1 MARRHAAVIVSSIL
15 MILALTTSVLA
26 QGAAPTSP
34 DGLRAYSIVP
44 PGQEGEVTLPE
55 FISGNY
61 GAHYSDQ
68 LPMYSSLVKDEDVT
82 DSDLGTLFHSMQFGP
97 GATVESEYVPT
108 EGATVFRD
116 GMGVPHIYADDLD
129 KAAFALGYVTA
140 EDRMWEMD
148 VFRHAGRGTL
158 TELLGPGVDNAYLEM
173 DIATRREGYT
183 QDEIR
188 TMFDRWDNKF
198 GALGDQLQAGL
209 RAYADGINQYITELQ
224 TNPQQCAV
232 EYGATG
238 NPCPGMFPSEWNVSD
253 TLFLVVLQLRLFG
266 ETAGAELENA
276 GFYAH
281 LRDKLGKKLGAR
293 VYKDFLFTNDRR
305 SPTTISRS
313 EGRYPSQNVGK
324 PKKRSFAIPDKA
336 QAEAEQQAAQAGRLE
351 QTIRSLGLPTGPA
364 SNALVVAGS
373 ESRSGNPLQIGAP
386 QVGYA
391 NPSFFL
397 DVDVHVP
404 SQNIHYRGPAVPAA
418 STLIPLGRGA
428 DYAWTLT
435 TGFSDAVDVKIEKL
449 CEPEGG
455 AAKKE
460 SNGYVYKGKCRK
472 MKARTETFTI
482 KGTPPPPGTENPPSE
497 EERTFYRTMHGPVF
511 ERGMVNG
518 KPVAFV
524 RDRYFWKK
532 ELDSIAAFYKWNT
545 RVRNIKDFRKAA
557 SEFSMNF
564 NAFYADANDIGWF
577 HVGYL
582 PKRPRG
588 MHPSLPTW
596 GTGRWE
602 FKKKRFPFRRHPQV
616 INPDQGWISNW
627 NNKPAVGWDNTDH
640 CCGGKWGSVQRV
652 SLLQDQMSELLG
664 GAGKAELSDLV
675 DVIRIGA
682 TQDTRGVYLG
692 SRMLKWA
699 NSIAGSDQKLADAHD
714 LVKKWVNAGAH
725 RYNKNEDD
733 QMDESAALALFD
745 EWWELLVHRVY
756 DDEIGKEGYD
766 LLRVPLTDYSPTG
779 GSSFFF
785 DFASYLK
792 NVFDAKTKKKLAV
805 DYCNDR
811 STPKRETCKSV
822 TAETFKAA
830 YDALVREQGA
840 NTAEWTLPA
849 ENIVFQELGAGSAD
863 PIPWQNR
870 GTHNHVVEV
879 LRDLNL
885 PYPKPGGSGSPSP
898 SPSGS

>member
-1 MARRHAAVIVSSIL
+1 
-15 MILALTTSVLA
+15 
-26 QGAAPTSP
+26 
-34 DGLRAYSIVP
+34 
-44 PGQEGEVTLPE
+44 
-55 FISGNY
+55 
-61 GAHYSDQ
+61 
-68 LPMYSSLVKDEDVT
+68 
-82 DSDLGTLFHSMQFGP
+82 
-97 GATVESEYVPT
+97 
-108 EGATVFRD
+108 
-116 GMGVPHIYADDLD
+116 
-129 KAAFALGYVTA
+129 
-140 EDRMWEMD
+140 
-148 VFRHAGRGTL
+148 
-158 TELLGPGVDNAYLEM
+158 
-173 DIATRREGYT
+173 
-183 QDEIR
+183 
-188 TMFDRWDNKF
+188 
-198 GALGDQLQAGL
+198 
-209 RAYADGINQYITELQ
+209 
-224 TNPQQCAV
+224 
-232 EYGATG
+232 
-238 NPCPGMFPSEWNVSD
+238 
-253 TLFLVVLQLRLFG
+253 
-266 ETAGAELENA
+266 
-276 GFYAH
+276 
-281 LRDKLGKKLGAR
+281 
-293 VYKDFLFTNDRR
+293 
-305 SPTTISRS
+305 
-313 EGRYPSQNVGK
+313 
-324 PKKRSFAIPDKA
+324 
-336 QAEAEQQAAQAGRLE
+336 
-351 QTIRSLGLPTGPA
+351 
-364 SNALVVAGS
+364 
-373 ESRSGNPLQIGAP
+373 
-386 QVGYA
+386 
-391 NPSFFL
+391 
-397 DVDVHVP
+397 
-404 SQNIHYRGPAVPAA
+404 
-418 STLIPLGRGA
+418 
-428 DYAWTLT
+428 
-435 TGFSDAVDVKIEKL
+435 
-449 CEPEGG
+449 
-455 AAKKE
+455 
-460 SNGYVYKGKCRK
+460 
-472 MKARTETFTI
+472 
-482 KGTPPPPGTENPPSE
+482 
-497 EERTFYRTMHGPVF
+497 MHGPVF

-524 RDRYFWKK
+524 RNRYFWKK

-675 DVIRIGA
+675 DVIRVGA